1 MAQHRFSPLTWIRR
15 GLFTWI
21 CITGAVHGK
30 SVPAPVATPVQPT
43 TQRKTYTVSKAACT
57 FVAIGNPGFLRING
71 EGGKPTG
78 TWKLEGAATL
88 KEAEIRLP
96 LAGFSTGID
105 KRDEHMRD
113 KYLQI
118 AKYPDAV
125 LKVDRFSWN
134 TPQLPEKAEIPATL
148 TLHGITKPMTIPV
161 MVKNQGKEIAAT
173 SDFTVLLSDFG
184 IDIPSFAGL
193 TMAKEVSVH
202 VELTFL

>member
-1 MAQHRFSPLTWIRR
+1 MAQHQFFPSAWICR
-15 GLFTWI
+15 GLFIWI
-21 CITGAVHGK
+21 CITSVAHGK
-30 SVPAPVATPVQPT
+30 SVPAPVAIPVQPA
-43 TQRKTYTVSKAACT
+43 TQLKTYTVSKSACT

-78 TWKLEGAATL
+78 TWKLEGVATL

-125 LKVDRFSWN
+125 FKVDRFSWN
-134 TPQLPEKAEIPATL
+134 TQQLPEKADLPATL
-148 TLHGITKPMTIPV
+148 TLHGITKPMTVPV
-161 MVKNQGKEIAAT
+161 TVKNQGEEIAAT

-184 IDIPSFAGL
+184 IEIPSFAGL

>member
-1 MAQHRFSPLTWIRR
+1 MAQHRFSPVTWIRR

-21 CITGAVHGK
+21 CVTAVANGK
-30 SVPAPVATPVQPT
+30 SLPAPVSAPLPPAAQL
-43 TQRKTYTVSKAACT
+43 RTYTVSKATCT

-78 TWKLEGAATL
+78 TWKLEGTTIL

-134 TPQLPEKAEIPATL
+134 TQELPEKADLPATL
-148 TLHGITKPMTIPV
+148 SLHGITKPMTVPV
-161 MVKNQGKEIAAT
+161 VVKNQGKEIAAT
-173 SDFTVLLSDFG
+173 SDFTLLLSDFG
-184 IDIPSFAGL
+184 IEIPSFAGL